1 MATDQLLPY
10 RLDQTKKSIPQKEV
24 IPANYESNDVDIELD
39 NFLKTSTIKVDR
51 FYLLSEHDKEACN
64 DII

>member
-1 MATDQLLPY
+1 MATDQLLSY

-39 NFLKTSTIKVDR
+39 NFLKTSTIKVNR

-64 DII
+64 AII